1 MSNIYVLGLCLSCI
15 RPKDIPYVDQ
25 NTCFLLQDMYGAI
38 VLETMEMLKS
48 QVKHVRNTCQK
59 AQIISQIN

>member
-25 NTCFLLQDMYGAI
+25 KICLLLQDMYGAI
-38 VLETMEMLKS
+38 VLKTMEMLRQ
-48 QVKHVRNTCQK
+48 QVKYVWNTCQK
-59 AQIISQIN
+59 AQTISQIS